1 MNLPEHKKCRRGLCP
16 AAYFAATAML
26 LLSSYSY
33 GQVQGQL
40 GQGQFGQG
48 QLGQGMLGQGQPGQ
62 PGQLGQAGNV
72 PAQTAE
78 GGWRIRPQ
86 MTLIE
91 TYTDNVTFAR
101 GNSQKSDF
109 ITQINPGIWVTGV
122 GRRFNLNAQYT
133 MNNLIYAEQSNFTRT
148 RQQLNAT
155 ATTELIENLFFV
167 DGRATMSQQNTT
179 LFGPQAIDNVNVT
192 GNRTDVRSFNVS
204 PYIRHRFQDFA
215 TTELRYSRN
224 IVSSSS
230 NALFNSQ
237 ADAFLAGLN
246 SGTAF
251 NTLSWGLN
259 YSNQTVHFSGS
270 SRSVELERSIANV
283 RYMVTRQFGLT
294 AMGGYERNSF
304 ISIRGNPSSP
314 TWMVG
319 FVWEPSERTNIAVS
333 GGQRF
338 YGNTYAGSVSHRTRM
353 TVWNA
358 SYNESITTFNQQ
370 AGLGSSTAL
379 GSSLGQLLAAQ
390 NPTFSPDI
398 IQQNSNALLGLGFS
412 GSIFSPNN
420 FLTNRLFLQK
430 TLQASVAMNG
440 IRNTVVFRIFNMSR
454 RAFSPDSVDANLV
467 GTANLALLN
476 NTKQSGANLLWSYR
490 ISELTSANLNLAFT
504 RFNFLSTD
512 RVDDFK
518 LVNLS
523 LTRQLPQIRPNLNS
537 MIQFRHQE
545 RASNQ
550 PGGGYSENAIIA
562 SLNMSY

>member
-1 MNLPEHKKCRRGLCP
+1 MVIITMKVPESNRCHKASFS
-16 AAYFAATAML
+16 AAYSAAAAML

-33 GQVQGQL
+33 GQAQSQL
-40 GQGQFGQG
+40 GQGQMGQG
-48 QLGQGMLGQGQPGQ
+48 QLGQV
-62 PGQLGQAGNV
+62 GNV
-72 PAQTAE
+72 LPQSAE

-86 MTLIE
+86 MSLFE

-101 GNSQKSDF
+101 DDFKKSDF
-109 ITQINPGIWVTGV
+109 ITQINPGILVTHI

-155 ATTELIENLFFV
+155 ATTELIENFFFV
-167 DGRATMSQQNTT
+167 DGRAMNSQQNAT

-192 GNRTDVRSFNVS
+192 GNRVNITTLSVS

-215 TTELRYSRN
+215 TTELRYTRN

-230 NALFNSQ
+230 GALRNSQ
-237 ADAFLAGLN
+237 ADAFAAGLN

-251 NTLSWGLN
+251 NTLRWGLN

-270 SRSVELERSIANV
+270 SRPVELERSIANV

-319 FVWEPSERTNIAVS
+319 FVWEPTERTNIAVS

-338 YGNTYAGSVSHRTRM
+338 YGNTYAGSVSHRTRL
-353 TVWNA
+353 TVWDA
-358 SYNESITTFNQQ
+358 SYNESISTFNQQ
-370 AGLGSSTAL
+370 TGLGSSAAVG
-379 GSSLGQLLAAQ
+379 GSLSQLLAAQ

-412 GSIFSPNN
+412 GSFFSPTN
-420 FLTNRLFLQK
+420 FLTNQLFLQK
-430 TLQASVAMNG
+430 SLQASVAMNG
-440 IRNTVVFRIFNMSR
+440 VRNTVVFRIFNLTR
-454 RAFSPDSVDANLV
+454 KAFSPDSVDADLV
-467 GTANLALLN
+467 GAANLALLN
-476 NTKQSGANLLWSYR
+476 NTRQSGANALWSYR

-504 RFNFLSTD
+504 RFSFLSTD
-512 RVDDFK
+512 RVDDLK
-518 LVNLS
+518 LISLS
-523 LTRQLPQIRPNLNS
+523 MTRQLPQIRPNMNS
-537 MIQFRHQE
+537 MIQIRHQE
-545 RASNQ
+545 RDSNQ
-550 PGGGYSENAIIA
+550 LGVGYRENAIIA
-562 SLNMSY
+562 SLNMSF